1 MVALR
6 RAIVN
11 PGGMCASLAYGRHM
25 TDRDQPNTQGVPGEN
40 DEADTA
46 SGGAPEK
53 PDTTDANG
61 RPVDN
66 PSGG

>member
-1 MVALR
+1 
-6 RAIVN
+6 
-11 PGGMCASLAYGRHM
+11 M
-25 TDRDQPNTQGVPGEN
+25 TDRDQANTQGVPDEN
-40 DEADTA
+40 AEADTA

-53 PDTTDANG
+53 PDTTDENG

>member
-1 MVALR
+1 MGVMGSDKQ
-6 RAIVN
+6 N
-11 PGGMCASLAYGRHM
+11 TPG
-25 TDRDQPNTQGVPGEN
+25 TPGDNE
-40 DEADTA
+40 EADTA

-53 PDTTDANG
+53 PDTTDENG